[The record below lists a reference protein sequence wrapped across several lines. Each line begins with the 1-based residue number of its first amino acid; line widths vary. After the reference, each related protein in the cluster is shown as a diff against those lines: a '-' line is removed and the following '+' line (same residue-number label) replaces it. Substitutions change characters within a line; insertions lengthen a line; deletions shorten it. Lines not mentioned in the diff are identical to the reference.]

1 MQRIRERFRTQHI
14 RTRFLRACLLIGII
28 PLIVMTLVSVFS
40 TYRMTM
46 ARSAEVIATN
56 LDMASST
63 IDIQTKNIENLA
75 RWILSDQT
83 IQQMLTKKRNA
94 RSPYLDAG
102 DTYRITEA
110 LRLLCINNTDA
121 SIYLFNWD
129 GFKYRYRNMSGTQS
143 LALELSDYEKEEWYQ
158 RTIDARGKE
167 CYFLF
172 DVLQGRDAEDAGRRL
187 VSVTKQLRDL
197 KTNEPYGLLVI
208 NVSQSFYAS
217 VFPAINTEQDACYAL
232 IDARNS
238 FVNYVTANEHNRE
251 RMEEV
256 VRHYLAGGDEGK
268 YLVTSRSNART
279 GWNLYHFVDKSYFR
293 GDMRIMT
300 LMTLAVLAFLIV
312 ISIAMS
318 VGSSRAITGSL
329 ERLGE
334 AINEVQRTGHPPQIT
349 FEDDEVG
356 HIGNRFLALF
366 REKEALSERV
376 MTLTELEK
384 EAELNAMQAQ
394 INPHFLYNTL
404 SSVYWLAKFGRSEEA
419 ADMAITLSDIFKMVL
434 NRGNNIVEV
443 QQEIQHIERYLHI
456 QNMRYNNRIAVE
468 WQLAPEMEHQ
478 HMLKLILQPL
488 VENAIYHGLESKMG
502 EWRLK
507 ISGRIE
513 SGDMIFTVEDNGVG
527 MDAAQAPLRGYG
539 LRNVISRIRLKYG
552 EAYGCTF
559 ESRLGEGTKVT
570 VRIPCREEEK

>member
-83 IQQMLTKKRNA
+83 IQQMLIKKRNA

-300 LMTLAVLAFLIV
+300 LMTLAVLGF
-312 ISIAMS
+312 
-318 VGSSRAITGSL
+318 
-329 ERLGE
+329 
-334 AINEVQRTGHPPQIT
+334 
-349 FEDDEVG
+349 
-356 HIGNRFLALF
+356 
-366 REKEALSERV
+366 
-376 MTLTELEK
+376 
-384 EAELNAMQAQ
+384 
-394 INPHFLYNTL
+394 
-404 SSVYWLAKFGRSEEA
+404 
-419 ADMAITLSDIFKMVL
+419 
-434 NRGNNIVEV
+434 
-443 QQEIQHIERYLHI
+443 
-456 QNMRYNNRIAVE
+456 
-468 WQLAPEMEHQ
+468 
-478 HMLKLILQPL
+478 
-488 VENAIYHGLESKMG
+488 
-502 EWRLK
+502 
-507 ISGRIE
+507 
-513 SGDMIFTVEDNGVG
+513 
-527 MDAAQAPLRGYG
+527 
-539 LRNVISRIRLKYG
+539 
-552 EAYGCTF
+552 
-559 ESRLGEGTKVT
+559 
-570 VRIPCREEEK
+570 